1 MQKYIFKIQKFIFLS
16 FSLSMYFFTP
26 DVFAGDTPS
35 VPGTKVYFINL
46 KEGQTIKSPYV
57 IQIGLTSQ
65 MGIAPALADWPDT
78 GHHHIIVDSTIT
90 NMNKSISSKHI
101 HLSKGQSEIS
111 VDLTKGKHTIQ
122 IVFADYSHIPHDPP
136 VMSEVINITVE

>member
-1 MQKYIFKIQKFIFLS
+1 MHKFLS
-16 FSLSMYFFTP
+16 LIHKFNFLVFIILCCFSIVSAY
-26 DVFAGDTPS
+26 GGETPS

-101 HLSKGQSEIS
+101 HVRKRKR
-111 VDLTKGKHTIQ
+111 V
-122 IVFADYSHIPHDPP
+122 
-136 VMSEVINITVE
+136 